1 MPEPLRLCSLYLFII
16 FGNHLTGEQQKLIRI
31 SGCRVATAVGK
42 VTSNRCLSSTAG
54 SNGSDDFDPSASV
67 VRHHHHLHHHHL
79 DLSGRSQGFPPRPD
93 QIEDPFATRHS
104 QAEGSPPSNQ
114 DHPLL
119 QNHSNHL
126 QLQPPPPTLPVPGIE
141 SAAAAAGS
149 AASMENL
156 QLLQEWARRR
166 EPVCDLDIRESGVYA
181 KTPLPRGTRYGPFPV
196 NLCHQPNDMQLAW
209 KVSAAETPLIIS
221 LNNEFL

>member
-1 MPEPLRLCSLYLFII
+1 M
-16 FGNHLTGEQQKLIRI
+16 
-31 SGCRVATAVGK
+31 ATAVGK
-42 VTSNRCLSSTAG
+42 VTSNRCLSSTGG

-67 VRHHHHLHHHHL
+67 ARHHHHLHHHHL

-93 QIEDPFATRHS
+93 QIEDPFASRHS

-141 SAAAAAGS
+141 SSAAAGS
-149 AASMENL
+149 SASMENFFKDPI
-156 QLLQEWARRR
+156 QAEQFLQEWARRR
-166 EPVCDLDIRESGVYA
+166 EPVCDLDIRESGVYS
-181 KTPLPRGTRYGPFPV
+181 KTSLPRGTRYGPFPV

-209 KVSAAETPLIIS
+209 KVSAAESPLIIY
-221 LNNEFL
+221 LNNAFL